1 MNLYTFS
8 TLETLWKTSQEICG
22 NIMRTGKHAKVCK
35 TKDFEDFR
43 ASMKNIGK
51 NKRIG

>member
-1 MNLYTFS
+1 MENIS
-8 TLETLWKTSQEICG
+8 RNLWKHYEDWKTCK
-22 NIMRTGKHAKVCK
+22 RCK